1 MKPPNKFKMA
11 LLVWCAIYPTVT
23 TIFFVLGD
31 FLGTLH
37 PLLRTLVVTVILVP
51 LMVFVFLPFIMKRF
65 GKWLTK

>member
-23 TIFFVLGD
+23 LIFFVLGD
-31 FLGTLH
+31 FLATQH
-37 PLLRTLVVTVILVP
+37 PLVRTLIVTVILVP

-65 GKWLTK
+65 GKWLAK

>member
-1 MKPPNKFKMA
+1 MIPPNKFKMA

-23 TIFFVLGD
+23 LIFFILGD
-31 FLGTLH
+31 FLATLH

-65 GKWLTK
+65 GKWLGK

>member
-1 MKPPNKFKMA
+1 MVCHLSN
-11 LLVWCAIYPTVT
+11 VT

-31 FLGTLH
+31 FLVTLH

>member
-1 MKPPNKFKMA
+1 MKPSNKFKMA

-23 TIFFVLGD
+23 FIFFILGD
-31 FLGTLH
+31 FLATLH

-65 GKWLTK
+65 GKWLSK